1 MAPGWRRS
9 CRSEAERTDVTRP
22 GAARCSPDLQETAI
36 TTAMMTDPYAI
47 LGVSRTASA
56 DEIRR
61 AYRKLAKA
69 LHPDARPNDKVSE
82 DKFKQVTQA
91 FKLLSDPEQ
100 RARFDQGEIDAV
112 GQERP
117 AYHFRSRPGGAPGE
131 RGPSGRFED
140 LGDMFSDLFTDF
152 GASRSRGQ
160 PMRGAEIK
168 ARLNVS
174 FEDAMRGAKKRVTLS
189 NGKSLEVGVPAG
201 VESGKVLRLRGQGHP
216 GRDGGPA
223 GDALIEIV
231 IQEHPWFRREGDNIR
246 LDLPISLKEALF
258 GGAVRAP
265 TIDGMVEVRVPAGA
279 NSGAQLRL
287 RGKGAPKG
295 EGERGDQIIRLVI
308 DVPLNDPDLEAFIED
323 WTPPTDYHPRKRFRS

>member
-1 MAPGWRRS
+1 
-9 CRSEAERTDVTRP
+9 
-22 GAARCSPDLQETAI
+22 
-36 TTAMMTDPYAI
+36 MTDPYAI

-69 LHPDARPNDKVSE
+69 LHPDARPNDKAAE
-82 DKFKQVTQA
+82 EKFKEVTQA

-100 RARFDQGEIDAV
+100 RARFDQGEIDAQ

-117 AYHFRSRPGGAPGE
+117 AYHFRSRPGGGPGD

-140 LGDMFSDLFTDF
+140 LGDLFSDLFTDF
-152 GASRSRGQ
+152 GGSRSRAQ

-168 ARLNVS
+168 GLLNVS
-174 FEDAMRGAKKRVTLS
+174 FEEAMKGAKKRVSLS

-223 GDALIEIV
+223 GDALVEIV
-231 IQEHPWFRREGDNIR
+231 IAEHPWFRREGENIR

-258 GGAVRAP
+258 GGTVRAP
-265 TIDGMVEVRVPAGA
+265 TVDGMVEVRVPAGA

-287 RGKGAPKG
+287 RGKGAPKA
-295 EGERGDQIIRLVI
+295 EGGRGDQIIRLVI
-308 DVPLNDPDLEAFIED
+308 DVPLDDPELEGFVED
-323 WTPPTDYHPRKRFRS
+323 WTPPAGYDPRKRFKA

>member
-1 MAPGWRRS
+1 
-9 CRSEAERTDVTRP
+9 
-22 GAARCSPDLQETAI
+22 
-36 TTAMMTDPYAI
+36 MMTDPYAI

-69 LHPDARPNDKVSE
+69 LHPDARPNDKAAE
-82 DKFKQVTQA
+82 EKFKEVTQA

-100 RARFDQGEIDAV
+100 RARFDQGEIDAQ

-117 AYHFRSRPGGAPGE
+117 PYHFRSRPGGGPGD

-140 LGDMFSDLFTDF
+140 LGDLFSDLFTDF
-152 GASRSRGQ
+152 GGARSRAQ

-168 ARLNVS
+168 ARLTVS
-174 FEDAMRGAKKRVTLS
+174 FEEAMKGAKKRVSLS

-231 IQEHPWFRREGDNIR
+231 IAEHPWFRREGDNIR

-258 GGAVRAP
+258 GGTVRAP
-265 TIDGMVEVRVPAGA
+265 TVDGMVEVRVPAGA

-295 EGERGDQIIRLVI
+295 EGGRGDQIIRLVI

-323 WTPPTDYHPRKRFRS
+323 WTPPTGYDPRKRFTS

>member
-1 MAPGWRRS
+1 
-9 CRSEAERTDVTRP
+9 
-22 GAARCSPDLQETAI
+22 
-36 TTAMMTDPYAI
+36 MMTDPYAI

-69 LHPDARPNDKVSE
+69 LHPDARPNDKAAE
-82 DKFKQVTQA
+82 EKFKEVTQA

-100 RARFDQGEIDAV
+100 RIRFDQGEIDAQ

-117 AYHFRSRPGGAPGE
+117 AYHFRSRPGGGPGD

-140 LGDMFSDLFTDF
+140 LGDLFSDLFTDF
-152 GASRSRGQ
+152 GGSRSRAQ

-168 ARLNVS
+168 GLLNVS
-174 FEDAMRGAKKRVTLS
+174 FEEAMKGAKKRVSLS

-223 GDALIEIV
+223 GDALVEIV
-231 IQEHPWFRREGDNIR
+231 IAEHPWFRREGENIR

-258 GGAVRAP
+258 GGTVRAP
-265 TIDGMVEVRVPAGA
+265 TVDGMVEVRVPAGA

-287 RGKGAPKG
+287 RGKGAPKA
-295 EGERGDQIIRLVI
+295 EGGRGDQIIRLVI
-308 DVPLNDPDLEAFIED
+308 DVPLDDPELEGFVED
-323 WTPPTDYHPRKRFRS
+323 WTPPAGYDPRKRFKA